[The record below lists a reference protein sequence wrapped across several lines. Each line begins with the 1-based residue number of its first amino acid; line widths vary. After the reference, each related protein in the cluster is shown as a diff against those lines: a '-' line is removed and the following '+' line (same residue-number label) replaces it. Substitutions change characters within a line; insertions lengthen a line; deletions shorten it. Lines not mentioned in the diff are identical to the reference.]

1 MLGGTQ
7 GPRLV
12 GGGARRGDVEEI
24 EAGAGPLGGA
34 DGGHRGWRA
43 SEPAAG
49 PAGRCHVTVSSGPGG
64 GGLGVSVLSA
74 WFPAGPGLSFSP
86 VLSPAA
92 ARPGT
97 RTLTTRLSRARPGA
111 LQPPWPRAP
120 SRCRPPSRLGRLGAR
135 PSALKFGS
143 RERTPVG
150 W

>member
-7 GPRLV
+7 GPRVV

-43 SEPAAG
+43 SQPAAG

-74 WFPAGPGLSFSP
+74 WFPAGPGLSFCP

-97 RTLTTRLSRARPGA
+97 RTLTTRRGLGPGRCSPPGRVRPRGA
-111 LQPPWPRAP
+111 GHPPASGAWEPGPPR
-120 SRCRPPSRLGRLGAR
+120 
-135 PSALKFGS
+135 
-143 RERTPVG
+143 
-150 W
+150 